1 MLAGDK
7 DDRDDDIC
15 NLIKSADSDTL
26 ASCLSNKLDLRHF
39 RPALLFLYVLVAASM
54 ASQT

>member
-7 DDRDDDIC
+7 DDRDDDIWY
-15 NLIKSADSDTL
+15 LIKSADSDT
-26 ASCLSNKLDLRHF
+26 LDLRHF